1 MNIDNL
7 KRIMSEKKTGLPS
20 LRNQDWRTIK
30 TKTEKINKL
39 LTHISTNYIT
49 ELNELISAGAKLVCD
64 KNQCSPKEH
73 EQKLKT
79 WMGNSTGN
87 DN

>member
-30 TKTEKINKL
+30 TKPEKNKQIIN
-39 LTHISTNYIT
+39 TY
-49 ELNELISAGAKLVCD
+49 LNELYHGIKRTNLCRSEISL
-64 KNQCSPKEH
+64 
-73 EQKLKT
+73 
-79 WMGNSTGN
+79 
-87 DN
+87 